1 MSCPCDCHHATD
13 LRTAKQNNALH
24 LYFTLLAQALNESG
38 YDMKKV
44 IRQEVDIP
52 WNPYSIKEYLWRPV
66 QEAQLGKKS
75 TTKLKKNEIDQ
86 VYETINR
93 VIGERTG
100 VHVPFPS
107 LEQLESEM

>member
-1 MSCPCDCHHATD
+1 MNCECDCHKKQ
-13 LRTAKQNNALH
+13 RTLKQNNALH
-24 LYFTLLAQALNESG
+24 LYFTLLADEMNTAG

-52 WNPYSIKEYLWRPV
+52 WNLYSIKEYLWRPV

-75 TTKLKKNEIDQ
+75 TTKLTKDEIDKIYDT
-86 VYETINR
+86 VNR

-100 VHVPFPS
+100 IHVPFPS
-107 LEQLESEM
+107 IESLEKDL